1 MLGSITPVISLFP
14 DRLTSGCLVL
24 CPPTDIPTLPF
35 VLCIPFFL
43 TLQVKGFRDLT
54 AYGPGQMTLVCD
66 RPISACPGST
76 MGAQRSLCGLAC
88 LGASFSC
95 TCLHSAPFAGVAISD
110 LLPASAQSELSLSFS
125 ASCSSLCLV

>member
-88 LGASFSC
+88 LGASFLC
-95 TCLHSAPFAGVAISD
+95 TCLHSTPFAGVAVSQTCCQP
-110 LLPASAQSELSLSFS
+110 LHSLSFPFFS

>member
-43 TLQVKGFRDLT
+43 TLQVKGFHDLT

-76 MGAQRSLCGLAC
+76 MGAQRSLLWSGLSWCKLFVHLPSLNSLCWCG
-88 LGASFSC
+88 S
-95 TCLHSAPFAGVAISD
+95 VSD
-110 LLPASAQSELSLSFS
+110 LLPASAQSELSLFLSFM
-125 ASCSSLCLV
+125 